1 LAQSTKPF
9 TTKATKVH
17 EGKRK
22 RGDLRADTGNWVE
35 SKMRSQ
41 DGRTVICA
49 RLQELGYRRER
60 HIKLYG
66 EEFHLV
72 SDPVPDGDG
81 FAIEGTSKTSIGVRR
96 LRIPLSLVH
105 TVKKEFA
112 LEAEPERANPVAA

>member
-1 LAQSTKPF
+1 MTRQ
-9 TTKATKVH
+9 
-17 EGKRK
+17 
-22 RGDLRADTGNWVE
+22 DDRAA
-35 SKMRSQ
+35 
-41 DGRTVICA
+41 VICE

-81 FAIEGTSKTSIGVRR
+81 FAIEGTSKTSTIVRR
-96 LRIPLSLVH
+96 VRIPLSLVH

-112 LEAEPERANPVAA
+112 CEAEPEMADPVAA

>member
-1 LAQSTKPF
+1 MVIFVRTQ
-9 TTKATKVH
+9 
-17 EGKRK
+17 E
-22 RGDLRADTGNWVE
+22 TGW
-35 SKMRSQ
+35 SKMTSQ
-41 DGRTVICA
+41 DDRTVIICV

-81 FAIEGTSKTSIGVRR
+81 FAIEGTSKASMGVRR
-96 LRIPLSLVH
+96 VRIPLSLVH

-112 LEAEPERANPVAA
+112 LEAEPAMADPVAA